1 MRSGA
6 KAIWSFAACTLAAA
20 AMGIPPLVDLLR
32 HAHPSW
38 YYTHIPVIPAIS
50 AWFLYRRRN
59 EAFPATG
66 SLCWPGLTGMAAG
79 AALFAFGRP
88 AGASLNAAGFVS
100 VSAAL
105 VFWWGSFLLLFGAR
119 AFRKARFP
127 MLFLI
132 FAVPLP
138 TVVIEGIIKALV
150 SASAEVTGIL
160 FAGLGVPFVREGS
173 VFHLPGFSLEVASE
187 CSGIR
192 STLALLITSILAGQ
206 LFLRGPLKKIVLAA
220 AVFPVSV
227 FKNGVRIMTLYLLS
241 YFVDMRI
248 VDGGFLHRSGGFLF
262 FGLGL
267 VVLGYVLW
275 VLRDSKYRC

>member
-1 MRSGA
+1 MRSNA
-6 KAIWSFAACTLAAA
+6 KAVGLFAACTLAAA

-38 YYTHIPVIPAIS
+38 YYTHIPVIPVIS
-50 AWFLYRRRN
+50 ACFLFRRRR

-66 SLCWPGLTGMAAG
+66 SLFWPGLIGVAAG

-100 VSAAL
+100 ASAAL
-105 VFWWGSFLLLFGAR
+105 VLWWGSHLLLFGR
-119 AFRKARFP
+119 QAFRNARFP

-138 TVVIEGIIKALV
+138 TVVIEGIIKTLL
-150 SASAEVTGIL
+150 SASAAVTGIL
-160 FAGLGVPFVREGS
+160 FTGLGVPFVREGS
-173 VFHLPGFSLEVASE
+173 VFHLPGFGLEVASE

-192 STLALLITSILAGQ
+192 STLALLITSVLAGQ
-206 LFLRGPLKKIVLAA
+206 IFLRGPLKKIVLAA

-227 FKNGVRIMTLYLLS
+227 FKNGVRIITLYLLS

-248 VDGGFLHRSGGFLF
+248 IDGGFLHRSGGFLF

-267 VVLGYVLW
+267 VVLGYILW
-275 VLRDSKYRC
+275 ILRDSKERG